1 MPPCSICHMGQ
12 TCTMHCRRIWDG
24 LAISDCRMLKFR
36 FTYRIVVQVYRLSK
50 KAWSDGDSM
59 LDWQVIPY
67 AYGLPAFDDKTNE
80 SEMFDRTRWGMHWRP
95 GLKKPMKTGQ
105 FLWKSDKTGLV
116 QFCWLTENRSIEF
129 EHFKNLRIFEIK
141 ILKKLDVILRILV
154 KIEF

>member
-80 SEMFDRTRWGMHWRP
+80 SETFDRTRWGMHWRP
-95 GLKKPMKTGQ
+95 GLKKPTKTDQ
-105 FLWKSDKTGLV
+105 FLWKSDK
-116 QFCWLTENRSIEF
+116 NRSGPVLLADWKSIEF
-129 EHFKNLRIFEIK
+129 EHFKILRIFEIK